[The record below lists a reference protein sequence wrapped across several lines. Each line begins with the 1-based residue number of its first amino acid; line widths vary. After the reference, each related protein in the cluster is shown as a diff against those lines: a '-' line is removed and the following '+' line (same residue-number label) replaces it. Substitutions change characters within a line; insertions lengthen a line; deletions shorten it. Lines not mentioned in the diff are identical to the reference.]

1 MRKYFYI
8 LITLLAVL
16 SIGFVGCK
24 NKPTAVSDFGLD
36 DLKEDTSSQTPKP
49 TSDIKLV
56 NGGSGYNFKDYSGN
70 IFKSR
75 DYYKSGSSGE
85 KSAYTLEIKTEGNS
99 TYAILSY
106 GDKVKEKLTV
116 GANKSKYAKWYKF
129 VLSHSKNVIR
139 LKYKFNTSDKSKYI
153 SCDKYAIFEQGEVVN
168 SLLFK
173 IIN

>member
-36 DLKEDTSSQTPKP
+36 DLNEDTSSQTPKP
-49 TSDIKLV
+49 TSDIKVV
-56 NGGSGYNFKDYSGN
+56 NSGYNFKDYNGN

-85 KSAYTLEIKTEGNS
+85 KFAYTLEIKTEGNS

-106 GDKVKEKLTV
+106 GDEVKAKLTV
-116 GANKSKYAKWYKF
+116 GVNKSKYAKGYKF
-129 VLSHSKNVIR
+129 ILRHSENVIR
-139 LKYKFNTSDKSKYI
+139 LKYKFNTSAKSKYELD
-153 SCDKYAIFEQGEVVN
+153 DKYTIFEQDKVVK
-168 SLLFK
+168 SFLFK